1 MKSRQVRPSF
11 QEQRKSQSSM
21 QRSGSST
28 IEKKD
33 SFEDFENL
41 VEESKSQ
48 EWDSNNKSSTRNH
61 SSSQSKSS

>member
-1 MKSRQVRPSF
+1 VRPSF